1 MGNFK
6 APIKLV
12 SPTDEDL
19 KKHSESCP
27 KTATYISKTTQND
40 LSGQRPIADFVKGKI
55 VEEVRASSWLI
66 LLLLLT
72 KLQTAVTA
80 EQLGT
85 LHEGQCARRKALG
98 RWSTKM

>member
-27 KTATYISKTTQND
+27 KTAIYISKTTQ
-40 LSGQRPIADFVKGKI
+40 LSGQRPIADFVKLKI

-98 RWSTKM
+98 DWSTKM